1 MEEKLDLTQIH
12 HINLLVRDIEAAKQS
27 YRDVFN
33 VDFIDEA
40 LPSRGVL
47 TSRFK
52 VGDAWLVLVQPVA
65 EGLPMRQLREQGDG
79 LFLLS
84 LAVTQTEACIAAF
97 SPASW
102 GLSEVRQGVSGWRV
116 ADLHMGRVAP
126 GQLQLT
132 FTQTD

>member
-65 EGLPMRQLREQGDG
+65 EGCLC
-79 LFLLS
+79 
-84 LAVTQTEACIAAF
+84 VNC
-97 SPASW
+97 ASKEKVYSCCLW
-102 GLSEVRQGVSGWRV
+102 L
-116 ADLHMGRVAP
+116 
-126 GQLQLT
+126 
-132 FTQTD
+132 